1 MIIPTDGDSGLYIS
15 VFDIVSVTLS
25 LFMFTA
31 YYIHFYLVSIGSGPK
46 STQLRKNIDNVGY
59 WSMKHFYASDS
70 TATTT
75 LAVQTLRNSIVAAI
89 FIGGSALSTVSVV
102 IQPMFEYWSPR
113 LAVRQLILS
122 TLLTISF
129 LNWALVIRYNT
140 HAGFMAGAI
149 YPHLKEKVEKIK
161 GRHPNALL
169 PVPRRDRDG
178 ERESDV
184 DVDGVDGRR
193 SVVEEEKEEEEKEK
207 EKDEAVQ
214 ELARNFSSICEL
226 AVVHQAWGFRY
237 IFFSVP
243 FFFYTAGPLA
253 LLLSSVAMII
263 FLVFFHDYPM
273 IISSATE
280 VPPAVASI
288 RCRKVP
294 GLLASASA
302 SG

>member
-1 MIIPTDGDSGLYIS
+1 MIIPTDGDSLYIS
-15 VFDIVSVTLS
+15 VFDIISVTLS
-25 LFMFTA
+25 LLMFTA

-122 TLLTISF
+122 ILLTISF

-149 YPHLKEKVEKIK
+149 HPHLKEKVEKIK
-161 GRHPNALL
+161 GRRLNALL
-169 PVPRRDRDG
+169 LGARRDR
-178 ERESDV
+178 ERKSGDDDDDV
-184 DVDGVDGRR
+184 GVDVDGRR
-193 SVVEEEKEEEEKEK
+193 SVEEEEEEKEEEQV
-207 EKDEAVQ
+207 VQ
-214 ELARNFSSICEL
+214 ELARNFASICEL

-237 IFFSVP
+237 IFFSIP

-253 LLLSSVAMII
+253 LLVSSVAMIL

-273 IISSATE
+273 ILSSAAE
-280 VPPAVASI
+280 APAVARISY
-288 RCRKVP
+288 RKAVP
-294 GLLASASA
+294 GLLLASPD
-302 SG
+302 